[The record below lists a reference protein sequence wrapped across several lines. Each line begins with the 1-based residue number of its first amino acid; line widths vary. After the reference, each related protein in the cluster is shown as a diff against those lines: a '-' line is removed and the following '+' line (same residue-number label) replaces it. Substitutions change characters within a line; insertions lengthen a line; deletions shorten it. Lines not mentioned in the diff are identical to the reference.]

1 MNLTE
6 FSDQQKQAVVDL
18 LVLGMYADG
27 NLDLIE
33 DALVRQVLDAVQ
45 FSSDSARQYFLDAS
59 FARARK
65 NKSTSEAAR
74 KYVAAIAEGFPTPAM
89 RRQVYSMLED
99 SLTSD
104 RQLADKERELDS
116 LLAKRMADWE
126 KASAELQ
133 SFLASIGEP

>member
-1 MNLTE
+1 MSNFMELTG
-6 FSDQQKQAVVDL
+6 FTDQQKQAVVDL

-33 DALVRQVLDAVQ
+33 DEKARRVLDSIQ

-65 NKSTSEAAR
+65 HGASATTTRSYISEIG
-74 KYVAAIAEGFPTPAM
+74 KNFPTPAA
-89 RRQVYSMLED
+89 RRLVYTALED

-104 RQLADKERELDS
+104 RKMAEKECEL
-116 LLAKRMADWE
+116 LLVVSEEFK
-126 KASAELQ
+126 L
-133 SFLASIGEP
+133 